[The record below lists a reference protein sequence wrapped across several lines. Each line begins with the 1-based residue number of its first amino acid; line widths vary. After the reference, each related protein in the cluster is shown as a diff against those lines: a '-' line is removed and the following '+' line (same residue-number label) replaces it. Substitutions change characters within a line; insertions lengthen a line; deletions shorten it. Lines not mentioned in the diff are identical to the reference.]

1 VQNGDWSGD
10 FSDFTVDNCTITSA
24 SFTIQSNTEIETI
37 AINKQSIPIVN
48 NEVQFQHSFE
58 NGGNLANSQTNVE
71 FSGTFTSPTE
81 FKGTLQLPEGPVTI
95 KASLPVPTATP
106 AWFPP
111 LTQWREGIPIMP
123 GAIDGEMAGAYG
135 GDPHGDGASYE
146 NEYDFHIKASSA
158 DIIAYYQQQMQ
169 TLGWNSGNESDLGDG
184 SKEIDFSNGG
194 KSVSF
199 TIKPQS
205 DDINEVGI
213 IIH

>member
-1 VQNGDWSGD
+1 MS
-10 FSDFTVDNCTITSA
+10 
-24 SFTIQSNTEIETI
+24 
-37 AINKQSIPIVN
+37 KSIPIVN
-48 NEVQFQHSFE
+48 NGIQFSFTTE
-58 NGGNLANSQTNVE
+58 NTGLQSSTTNME

-95 KASLPVPTATP
+95 KASLFVPTATP

-123 GAIDGEMAGAYG
+123 GAIDGEMAGGYG
-135 GDPHGDGASYE
+135 ADPRGDFASYE

-169 TLGWNSGNESDLGDG
+169 TLGWNSGSENDLGDG
-184 SKEIDFSNGG
+184 SKEIDFSNGS

-199 TIKPQS
+199 TIKPLS
-205 DDINEVGI
+205 DDINEVDI
-213 IIH
+213 IIHH

>member
-1 VQNGDWSGD
+1 
-10 FSDFTVDNCTITSA
+10 
-24 SFTIQSNTEIETI
+24 
-37 AINKQSIPIVN
+37 VN
-48 NEVQFQHSFE
+48 NEFQYSFTTE
-58 NGGNLANSQTNVE
+58 NTGLLANSQTNMV
-71 FSGTFTSPTE
+71 FSGTFSSPTE

-123 GAIDGEMAGAYG
+123 GAIDGEMAGGYG
-135 GDPHGDGASYE
+135 ADPHGDGAVYE

-169 TLGWNSGNESDLGDG
+169 TLGWNSGSENDLGDG
-184 SKEIDFSNGG
+184 SKEIDFSNGS
-194 KSVSF
+194 KSISF

-205 DDINEVGI
+205 DDINEVDI
-213 IIH
+213 IIHH